1 MSGRVGVMVRQKNG
15 GVCMA
20 SRVLAAKLRLVWTR
34 IVVLGVAGILV
45 LAVGSSPSYAQSNL
59 GRIFGA
65 VTDQSG
71 GAIVGAAVS
80 VIDVDRGIT
89 RPLVTDGAGLFDASS
104 IIPGNYTVR
113 VQAMGFKLEEHSG
126 IEVGVGKE
134 VRVDLTLQPG
144 EQTTT
149 VTVTGDLPQVNTSN
163 AQLGGTLEQITVSEL
178 PVDGR
183 NYQYLA
189 YTRPGMLMTPSEGQ
203 NDFTSDNV
211 GPVDW
216 MIDGLMDSNMF
227 IPNPTLVGGAQLGP
241 DEATILPLDAI
252 QEVNM
257 VEFPNAQY
265 GDRPS
270 AHVDVGL
277 KSGTNSIH
285 GTAYAFGRDTVLNA
299 KNPFL
304 AQPAGGVVLP
314 KAPLTLEQFGA
325 SVGGPIKKDKVFF
338 FANYEGQRFTV
349 GVPKIQTEPTV
360 ASYAGTANASS
371 GTTFSIPDALFDI
384 LHNTANGA
392 TAFTGTATP
401 ALHGTP
407 PSALSL
413 NLAGCTSLINY
424 PGDLAPGGYLT
435 AAAVSRLQ
443 SLSAAQLSAGCT
455 PNPMQN
461 IFGSG
466 STLGAGNIVTDFT
479 TSGGSDNGII
489 KIDVHANDKNQLN
502 FVWYSGGGNDI
513 SATTAEQYF
522 ASDLH
527 TWANLGRAV
536 WIWTPNSSWLN
547 EFRFGYDY
555 GNYPVFVLECDHPSI
570 APNFYGAPPGGMGLD
585 TGAVPCSPSASG
597 AGHDIYG
604 GYFAQTL
611 TGGFATLGGASIR
624 QDGFEHYYQ
633 ILDNVSWT
641 HGKHVFSFGPQ
652 VRLVYM
658 GITADVADNGNI
670 TFGSPTAS
678 LNAFT
683 NATALEDFLTGTP
696 ASGTILTGNPNRN
709 TFYAAIDLY
718 AQDAYRITPRVTL
731 NYGIRW
737 ETSTPWS
744 NPGSN
749 PGGVPSYSL
758 GGFDPTLGTTTDL
771 YQETKT
777 KPVYKQNAL
786 NFGPR
791 FGVAWDVFGNGKT
804 VVHAGASIMYYSS
817 LSGTSV
823 LYSGGAIT
831 NGVPTGFTFYD
842 AAQKAGFAG
851 PGNIT
856 TTTLSLQGGVPPNY
870 NNPTPVATNSLPWT
884 IGNPVFPGNSN
895 VFACGDGYTVPTG
908 FVKAPG
914 TCQLQVLPTKFRAP
928 YYFDNTLSVQHAF
941 TNNLTWD
948 VAYVRT
954 HGTNITGNVDEN
966 YPTPGGNTALP
977 ATGCGGVIGPT
988 SPYEQCRRVY
998 ENQFPFYGKIL
1009 LQAPYSP
1016 SEYDALQTSVT
1027 QRLSHGLQI
1036 TPGFTWSHSFSV
1048 GGVEDPRTP
1057 LTGWGQTGSPIVFTV
1072 TGTYYLP
1079 SKKVPGQMLEGWQV
1093 NSTVYMLGAGPTTA
1107 TDTVDDLSGLG
1118 GSGTDRWDLVGDPHA
1133 FKMGGTGPFI
1143 PCYGVA
1149 GSSFAKASN
1158 CTTVATVANMPSLC
1172 QSVAAAAPINPTVGT
1187 TGTASLTKFGC
1198 YLVGSSA
1205 LVPPAQGTLGTEKVG
1220 ALYGKPYRNWD
1231 FSVNKNWKFKER
1243 YTMQFR
1249 AEFFNVLNRTLVSG
1263 AGAVALNSPAT
1274 FGISTATPD
1283 SGNPVIGNGPRKI
1296 QFGLKLGF

>member
-1 MSGRVGVMVRQKNG
+1 MNRFSSGQRKSGHSSFQK
-15 GVCMA
+15 
-20 SRVLAAKLRLVWTR
+20 TFP
-34 IVVLGVAGILV
+34 I
-45 LAVGSSPSYAQSNL
+45 LAVSLGLLLLCLPAFAQSNL

-71 GAIVGAAVS
+71 GAVVGATVS

-89 RPLVTDGAGLFDASS
+89 RPLISDGAGLYDASS

-113 VQAMGFKLEEHSG
+113 VEATGFKLEEHSG

-149 VTVTGDLPQVNTSN
+149 VTVTGDLPLVNTSN
-163 AQLGGTLEQITVSEL
+163 AQLGGTLEQITVEEL

-189 YTRPGMLMTPSEGQ
+189 YTRPGVVMTPSEGQ

-257 VEFPNAQY
+257 VQFPNAEY

-270 AHVDVGL
+270 AHIDVGL
-277 KSGTNSIH
+277 KSGTNSLH

-304 AQPAGGVVLP
+304 AEPAGSFQLP

-349 GVPKIQTEPTV
+349 GVPKIQIEPTV
-360 ASYAGTANASS
+360 ADYNGTANAAT
-371 GTTFSIPDALFDI
+371 GTTYSIPDALYDI
-384 LHNTANGA
+384 LNNSPQ
-392 TAFTGTATP
+392 TGGIPTV
-401 ALHGTP
+401 P
-407 PSALSL
+407 PSALSM

-435 AAAVSRLQ
+435 ATAITRLKG
-443 SLSAAQLSAGCT
+443 LSTAQLSAGCT
-455 PNPMQN
+455 PNPMLN
-461 IFGSG
+461 IFGSA
-466 STLGAGNIVTDFT
+466 STLSAGQVITDDT

-489 KIDVHANDKNQLN
+489 KVDVHANDKNQFN

-555 GNYPVFVLECDHPSI
+555 GNYPVFVLECDKPSV
-570 APNFYGAPPGGMGLD
+570 APNFYGAPPEGMGLV

-604 GYFAQTL
+604 GYFAQTM
-611 TGGFATLGGASIR
+611 TGFATLGGASIR
-624 QDGFEHYYQ
+624 QDGFEHYFQ

-641 HGKHVFSFGPQ
+641 HGKHVISFGPQ

-658 GITADVADNGNI
+658 GITADVADNGAI
-670 TFGSPTAS
+670 TFGSTS
-678 LNAFT
+678 INAFAG
-683 NATALEDFLTGTP
+683 ATALEDFLTGTP
-696 ASGTILTGNPNRN
+696 ASGSILTGNPNRN
-709 TFYAAIDLY
+709 TFYAAYDLY
-718 AQDAYRITPRVTL
+718 IQDSYRILPRLTL
-731 NYGIRW
+731 NYGLRW
-737 ETSTPWS
+737 EDSSPWS
-744 NPGSN
+744 NPGKN

-758 GGFDPTLGTTTDL
+758 GGFDPTLNTATDL

-777 KPVYKQNAL
+777 TQIYKQSAL
-786 NFGPR
+786 NFAPR
-791 FGVAWDVFGNGKT
+791 FGAAWDVFGNGKT
-804 VVHAGASIMYYSS
+804 VVHAGASIMFYSS

-842 AAQKAGFAG
+842 AAKPAGFAG

-856 TTTLSLQGGVPPNY
+856 TTTLSLTGGVPPNY
-870 NNPTPVATNSLPWT
+870 NNPTPAVTNSLPWT
-884 IGNPVFPGNSN
+884 VGNAVFPGNST
-895 VFACGDGYTVPTG
+895 VFACGDGFTVPTG

-914 TCQLQVLPTKFRAP
+914 PCQLQVLPTNFRLP
-928 YYFDNTLSVQHAF
+928 YYFDTTLSVQHAF

-954 HGTNITGNVDEN
+954 HGSNLTGNVDEN
-966 YPTPGGNTALP
+966 YPTPGLNTPLP
-977 ATGCGGVIGPT
+977 AAGCGGLVGPT

-998 ENQFPFYGKIL
+998 ENQFPFYAKIL
-1009 LQAPYSP
+1009 LQAPYAP
-1016 SEYDALQTSVT
+1016 SEYDALQTSLT
-1027 QRLSHGLQI
+1027 QRLSHGLQV
-1036 TPGFTWSHSFSV
+1036 TPAFTWSHAFAATSI
-1048 GGVEDPRTP
+1048 EDPRNP
-1057 LTGWGQTGSPIVFTV
+1057 IASWGQTGNPLVFTL

-1079 SKKVPGQMLEGWQV
+1079 SWKAKGQMLEGWQI
-1093 NSTVYMLGAGPTTA
+1093 NSTVYILSAGQNTA
-1107 TDTVDDLSGLG
+1107 TDTVDDISGLG
-1118 GSGTDRWDLVGDPHA
+1118 GSGTDRWTLVGNPRA
-1133 FKMGGTGPFI
+1133 FQMGGTGPSV
-1143 PCYGVA
+1143 PCYGIV

-1158 CTTVATVANMPSLC
+1158 CVTVNTPTTGSNVANMPAAC
-1172 QSVAAAAPINPTVGT
+1172 IAAASAEPINPLVGT
-1187 TGTASLTKFGC
+1187 TGLATLAKYGC
-1198 YLVGSSA
+1198 YDANGSVF
-1205 LVPPAQGTLGTEKVG
+1205 VPPAQGTLGSEQAG
-1220 ALYGKPYRNWD
+1220 AIYGKPYRNWD
-1231 FSVNKNWKFKER
+1231 FSVTKNWKFRER
-1243 YTMQFR
+1243 YSVQFR
-1249 AEFFNVLNRTLVSG
+1249 AEFFNVLNRTLVNG
-1263 AGAVALNSPAT
+1263 AGSLALNTPAS
-1274 FGISTATPD
+1274 FGQNTSTPD

-1296 QFGLKLGF
+1296 QLGLKLGF